1 MKKIF
6 SFVLFCLFTVSSFS
20 QQVYIDKM
28 LNENIRYVETS
39 NICYRKFTDTHIWN
53 YGLSCYANDTIKSF
67 VLCININSSSKI
79 NIKENG
85 ILLIKTFT
93 NDVIELKTSSSDFD
107 KITLGYQYNKPLV
120 GNIGTISENII
131 AKNIAYFSISE
142 DNLILLK
149 NGISKVRLE
158 TTSDYVEYEYKKDK
172 IGSPLFNSFNI
183 INETLKHEIKNTIKD
198 NF

>member
-1 MKKIF
+1 MKKFF
-6 SFVLFCLFTVSSFS
+6 SFVLFCLFTISSFS
-20 QQVYIDKM
+20 QQLYIDKM
-28 LNENIRYVETS
+28 LDDSIRYVETS
-39 NICYRKFTDTHIWN
+39 NICYRKFTDTQIWN
-53 YGLSCYANDTIKSF
+53 YGLSCYVNDTIKSF
-67 VLCININSSSKI
+67 VLCINVNSSSNI

-85 ILLIKTFT
+85 VFLIKTFT
-93 NDVIELKTSSSDFD
+93 DDVVELKTSSIVFD

-131 AKNIAYFSISE
+131 AKNIAYFPISE
-142 DNLILLK
+142 DQIILLK

-158 TTSDYVEYEYKKDK
+158 TTSGYIEYAYKKDK
-172 IGSPLFNSFNI
+172 IGVSLFNSFNI